1 MDELLF
7 FLRVIVAG
15 VCGIAIGY
23 ERKSRAKEAGIRTHC
38 IVACAASL
46 MIIVSKYGFF
56 DLIQQGIFE
65 GTEVKLDPSRIASCI
80 VSGVGFLGAGMI
92 FVQKQ
97 TIKGLTIA
105 AGIWATAGIGMAI
118 GAGLYIIGIL
128 VTVLIL
134 FAQFILHKDSKFLSV
149 PHYKLL
155 TVKNVSQT
163 GFQEEL
169 YNKLKALDI
178 TVEDITVSRSADKAY
193 NYLLTIEIPPSVKEE
208 DIVSLTDFESSLIT
222 LR

>member
-7 FLRVIVAG
+7 FIRVVVAG
-15 VCGIAIGY
+15 ICGIAIGY

-38 IVACAASL
+38 IVACAAAL
-46 MIIVSKYGFF
+46 MMIVSKYGFF
-56 DLIQQGIFE
+56 DLIQQGAFE
-65 GTEVKLDPSRIASCI
+65 GVEVKLDPSRIASCI

-97 TIKGLTIA
+97 TIKGLTTA

-118 GAGLYIIGIL
+118 GSGLYLIGIL
-128 VTVLIL
+128 VTALIL

-149 PHYKLL
+149 HHYKLL
-155 TVKNVSQT
+155 SVKNVDRA
-163 GFQEEL
+163 GFSEEL
-169 YNKLKALDI
+169 DNKLKAFDI
-178 TVEDITVSRSADKAY
+178 TIEDINVIHKTDKTY
-193 NYLLTIEIPPSVKEE
+193 NYLLTIEIPPNVKEE
-208 DIVSLTDFESSLIT
+208 DIVSLTEFESSLIT